1 MLRRTEPRTPG
12 AVAAAL
18 ARIGRVGIDASVRA
32 TTAACVDASLRSLDA
47 IHVATAEV
55 LLASGKRVSEFV
67 TCDKRMAAAANAAG
81 LNVVAPN

>member
-32 TTAACVDASLRSLDA
+32 TACVDASLRSLDA